1 MIAPTPGMI
10 KSKTMNRKIL
20 IILVLAL
27 LLAGCGKQTQP
38 ELQPFEG
45 ETVATLQTPFSL
57 MDEASITEN
66 EDSLP
71 ASGETALPA
80 ALEPTRAPEDEQ
92 AISPVITQT
101 NPNPY
106 LIETTQPNPL
116 SSATIQ
122 TTVTPAPTLGTP
134 VWEGTWNIWYQNSTG
149 AYASSV
155 INIQVSSGQ
164 ISATAT
170 FNDTA
175 FTFTGE
181 FNADGD
187 EVKGKWESQQN
198 VGDFW
203 WQMIYPNTF
212 VGSRDA
218 RFGFCGDRVSSDR
231 PASCRKMSPN

>member
-10 KSKTMNRKIL
+10 KSKAMNRKIL

-38 ELQPFEG
+38 ALQPFEG

-71 ASGETALPA
+71 VSGETPLPA

-134 VWEGTWNIWYQNSTG
+134 VWVGTWNIWYQNSTG
-149 AYASSV
+149 TYTASTMSV
-155 INIQVSSGQ
+155 Q
-164 ISATAT
+164 ISGDQLTGT
-170 FNDTA
+170 STLNNMD

-181 FNADGD
+181 FTNQGK
-187 EVKGKWESQQN
+187 EIEGKWKTSQN
-198 VGDFW
+198 VGNFW
-203 WQMIYPNTF
+203 WQMIYANTF
-212 VGSRDA
+212 VGSRDD
-218 RFGFCGDRVSSDR
+218 RFGFCGDRMSTNR
-231 PASCRKMSPN
+231 PDTCRKLPSN